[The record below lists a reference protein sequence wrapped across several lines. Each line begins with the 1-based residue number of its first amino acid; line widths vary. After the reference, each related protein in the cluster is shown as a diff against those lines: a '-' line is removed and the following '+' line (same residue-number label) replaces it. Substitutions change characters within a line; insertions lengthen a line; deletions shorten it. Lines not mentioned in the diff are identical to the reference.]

1 MPLKRR
7 RGGAERRKK
16 ARTEARLSMRV
27 EGRPT
32 DSSPAQVVTES
43 QNISSSGVY
52 CRSSHFLAPYSKV
65 DLTIVLPR
73 LPGVR
78 AGNELLKCEG
88 IVIRCDPAAAKRGD
102 KGFQLACMFSGL
114 ETRHREMLEEFVT
127 WRNLQSLRA
136 AAAAAQGER
145 PARSRAS
152 ARGARARKAP
162 ARAGSGRA
170 TARGPRKAAPRRRTA
185 H

>member
-1 MPLKRR
+1 V
-7 RGGAERRKK
+7 ERRKK
-16 ARTEARLSMRV
+16 ARTDARLSMRL
-27 EGRPT
+27 EGILHEGE
-32 DSSPAQVVTES
+32 SAKLVTES

-52 CRSSHFLAPYSKV
+52 CRSTHFLAPYSKV

-73 LPGVR
+73 MPGVR

-88 IVIRCDPAAAKRGD
+88 IVVRCDPASAKRGE
-102 KGFQLACMFSGL
+102 KCFQLACMFSGL
-114 ETRHREMLEEFVT
+114 EPRHHDMLEDFVT

-145 PARSRAS
+145 PSRSRAAATRTRARPAAATS
-152 ARGARARKAP
+152 KSSRTPARGR
-162 ARAGSGRA
+162 
-170 TARGPRKAAPRRRTA
+170 RKAAPRRRTV

>member
-1 MPLKRR
+1 MPLRR

-16 ARTEARLSMRV
+16 ARTDARLSMRV
-27 EGRPT
+27 EGQPAET
-32 DSSPAQVVTES
+32 APAQVVTET

-52 CRSSHFLAPYSKV
+52 CRASHFLAPYSKV

-88 IVIRCDPAAAKRGD
+88 IVVRCEPAAAKRGD
-102 KGFQLACMFSGL
+102 KGYQLACMFSGL
-114 ETRHREMLEEFVT
+114 ESRHREMLEEYVT

-145 PARSRAS
+145 PAR
-152 ARGARARKAP
+152 ARGTATRARARRGVAASK
-162 ARAGSGRA
+162 
-170 TARGPRKAAPRRRTA
+170 TARPAARGRRKATPRRRAT